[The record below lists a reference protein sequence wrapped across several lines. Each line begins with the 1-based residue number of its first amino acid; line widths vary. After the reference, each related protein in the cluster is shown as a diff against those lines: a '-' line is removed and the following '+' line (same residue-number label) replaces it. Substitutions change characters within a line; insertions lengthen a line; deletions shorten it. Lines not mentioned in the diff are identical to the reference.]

1 MNKWTAVPHA
11 PMANGAV
18 GGKRRT
24 SVYSTLRTH
33 ALHYRFKPGQHLPIS
48 VIAQL
53 LGVSNTP
60 VREALMRLH
69 AEGLVDAIPAKGFF
83 AREMRLQ
90 DIVEFNEM
98 LCVIVR
104 HCLEG
109 ADLALC
115 LAPRQDA
122 DGVMPPLQL
131 KTRGTALSLTC
142 ETEMLF
148 ETLGRA
154 TGENTIPICIHR
166 LCEQTHHIRLRAF
179 ESRRIGS
186 RLRHA
191 FAELVGALRRRD
203 REAAIDKLVAFSQLF
218 AQALP
223 YLVSHALAAAYMAEL
238 TDLANWVTREEEAA

>member
-1 MNKWTAVPHA
+1 
-11 PMANGAV
+11 MANGVV

-53 LGVSNTP
+53 LRVSNTP

-69 AEGLVDAIPAKGFF
+69 AEGLVDAVPAKGFF

-90 DIVEFNEM
+90 EIAEFNEM

-109 ADLALC
+109 AELAVCLDL
-115 LAPRQDA
+115 RR
-122 DGVMPPLQL
+122 DGDGAMPPPQF
-131 KTRGTALSLTC
+131 KARGTALSLTS

-148 ETLGRA
+148 EGLGRA
-154 TGENTIPICIHR
+154 TGEKTIPICIHR

-186 RLRHA
+186 KLRHA
-191 FAELVGALRRRD
+191 FAQLVGALRRRD
-203 REAAIDKLVAFSQLF
+203 REAAVDKLVAFSQLF

-223 YLVSHALAAAYMAEL
+223 YLVSQALAAAYMAEL
-238 TDLANWVTREEEAA
+238 TDLADWVTRQGEAA

>member
-1 MNKWTAVPHA
+1 MNNWTAVPHA
-11 PMANGAV
+11 PMANGVV

-69 AEGLVDAIPAKGFF
+69 AEGLVDAVPAKGFF
-83 AREMRLQ
+83 AREIRLQ
-90 DIVEFNEM
+90 DMVEFNGM
-98 LCVIVR
+98 LCVVVR

-109 ADLALC
+109 GGLDLC
-115 LAPRQDA
+115 LAPQREA
-122 DGVMPPLQL
+122 DGAALPLQL
-131 KTRGTALSLTC
+131 KTRGTPSSLAR

-148 ETLGRA
+148 EALGRA
-154 TGENTIPICIHR
+154 TGEKTIPICIHR

-191 FAELVGALRRRD
+191 LAELVAALRRRD
-203 REAAIDKLVAFSQLF
+203 REVAIDRLVAFSQLF

-223 YLVSHALAAAYMAEL
+223 HLVSHALAAAYAAEL
-238 TDLANWVTREEEAA
+238 TDLANWVTRQEEAA